1 MLKGARAAAALCQ
14 RKLHR
19 AYNRAATTGAKNMK
33 SYFLPLLAILCV
45 VAAVG
50 WTYSV
55 RPIHQ
60 PTLPSAPPPES
71 PASGGIAGVGLVEPE
86 SENVQISCAVSGMVT
101 GVYVKAGDRVS
112 KGQRLFSLDDRE
124 LTADLGVK
132 KAAAAG
138 AEARLKKLE
147 EEPRPEEIP
156 TAEAKVTEATALLAD
171 AQGQRRLIQTFPDT
185 RAVQETELDARR

>member
-1 MLKGARAAAALCQ
+1 MDSSQILKRARSWAALCQ
-14 RKLHR
+14 RECTGRPPGSPPH
-19 AYNRAATTGAKNMK
+19 GAKNMK
-33 SYFLPLLAILCV
+33 SYFFPLLAVLCV

-55 RPIHQ
+55 QPIHQ

-71 PASGGIAGVGLVEPE
+71 PAGGGVAGVGLVEPE
-86 SENVQISCAVSGMVT
+86 SENVQISCAVSGLVT
-101 GVYVKAGDRVS
+101 GLYVKAGDHVS
-112 KGQRLFSLDDRE
+112 KGQRLFSLDDRV

-132 KAAAAG
+132 KGAVAG

-156 TAEAKVTEATALLAD
+156 TAEAKRSEEHTSELQSLAYLVCRLL
-171 AQGQRRLIQTFPDT
+171 L
-185 RAVQETELDARR
+185 EK